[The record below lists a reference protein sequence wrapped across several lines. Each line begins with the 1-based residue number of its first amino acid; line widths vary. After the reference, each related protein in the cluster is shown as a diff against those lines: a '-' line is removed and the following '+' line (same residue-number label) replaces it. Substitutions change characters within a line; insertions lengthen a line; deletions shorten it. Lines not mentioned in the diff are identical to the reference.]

1 VGDRRP
7 AIDHRARFE
16 SVARIRDGYGTSGFG
31 TLKSS
36 LRESTTMGVLEGRL
50 GQLKRSARFVREDGR
65 SSVLAG
71 VSIGWLLSLG
81 VRMVYPVLLP
91 HLRTAFGM
99 DLVTAG
105 FLITVLWWAYAA
117 GQVPAGVL
125 SDKVG
130 ERVVLTASTLMAAV
144 MLLLVIAAPWTVLLF
159 ATTALFGLATALFGV
174 ARYTA
179 ISKVFP
185 ERDGIAIGITLA
197 AGNVGN
203 VALPA
208 IAGAIAAAAVW
219 QFGLGVTIPLFFVVA
234 VYLWAVVPGDLAGD
248 EDPGL
253 SMRTARLVGAEL
265 RRPAVVMV
273 TGVLILGFSVWQA
286 FTGFYPTY
294 LIENKGLAPSMAA
307 AVFSFYFAL
316 GILIQPMA
324 GSIYDDW
331 GIRRTLPAFLS
342 VAAVGL
348 VALPLAEGLLQIVPV
363 TVLLACM
370 MSNIAVTMPYLTRIL
385 PEEIQGTGLGIL
397 RTAYMLLGA
406 TSPFLFGLFA
416 DLGYFDQG
424 FWILAGAVLVMI
436 LVILRLPEHGQ

>member
-1 VGDRRP
+1 MAMGILERR
-7 AIDHRARFE
+7 A
-16 SVARIRDGYGTSGFG
+16 
-31 TLKSS
+31 
-36 LRESTTMGVLEGRL
+36 
-50 GQLKRSARFVREDGR
+50 GQIKRGARFVREDGR
-65 SSVLAG
+65 SSVLVG
-71 VSIGWLLSLG
+71 VSVGWLLSLG

-130 ERVVLTASTLMAAV
+130 ERIVLTASTVTSAAV
-144 MLLLVIAAPWTVLLF
+144 LLLVVAAPWTVLLF

-185 ERDGIAIGITLA
+185 ERDGVAIGITLA

-203 VALPA
+203 VTLPV
-208 IAGAIAAAAVW
+208 IAGSIAAAAVW
-219 QFGLGVTIPLFFVVA
+219 QFGLGFTIPLFVIVA
-234 VYLWAVVPGDLAGD
+234 VYLWSVVPGDLAGD

-294 LIENKGLAPSMAA
+294 LIENKGLSPSVAA

-324 GSIYDDW
+324 GSVYDEW
-331 GIRRTLPAFLS
+331 GIRRTLPAFLG
-342 VAAVGL
+342 VAAIGL
-348 VALPLAEGLLQIVPV
+348 VALPLADGIVSIVAV
-363 TVLLACM
+363 TVPLACM

-406 TSPFLFGLFA
+406 TSPFLFGLLA
-416 DLGYFDQG
+416 DFGYFDEG
-424 FWILAGAVLVMI
+424 FRVLAGAVVVMVLV
-436 LVILRLPEHGQ
+436 VLRLPEQRG